1 MQLNHRNKHRRKTLA
16 SLAALAFS
24 SAILWAEVSSTAAQP
39 QIDCANP
46 TSNIEYKECAH
57 RAYVA
62 SDKKLNQVYR
72 QVVST
77 LAAKEKQHLI
87 DAQLAWIKYRDS
99 NCDFEIYQS
108 LGGTGYGGFLSNCL
122 ERMTNARTKELQNW
136 QKERANH

>member
-1 MQLNHRNKHRRKTLA
+1 MPSNHRYKISA
-16 SLAALAFS
+16 SLAAGAFLS
-24 SAILWAEVSSTAAQP
+24 VILWVEVGSTADQP
-39 QIDCANP
+39 QINCANP
-46 TSNIEYKECAH
+46 TSNIEYKECAY
-57 RAYVA
+57 RAYTT

-77 LAAKEKQHLI
+77 LVQKEKQHLI

-136 QKERANH
+136 QKERSNH

>member
-1 MQLNHRNKHRRKTLA
+1 MQPNHKHKISA
-16 SLAALAFS
+16 SLATIIFLS
-24 SAILWAEVSSTAAQP
+24 TVLWAEVSSTAADP
-39 QIDCANP
+39 QSNCANP
-46 TSNIEYKECAH
+46 TSNIEYKECAY

-62 SDKKLNQVYR
+62 SDKKLNQVYK
-72 QVVST
+72 QVSSMLVP
-77 LAAKEKQHLI
+77 KEKQHLI

-136 QKERANH
+136 QREKSNR

>member
-1 MQLNHRNKHRRKTLA
+1 VPINHRSKISA
-16 SLAALAFS
+16 SLAAIAFL
-24 SAILWAEVSSTAAQP
+24 SAVLWVEVGSTASEP
-39 QIDCANP
+39 QINCANP
-46 TSNIEYKECAH
+46 TSNIEYKECAY
-57 RAYVA
+57 RAYVV
-62 SDKKLNQVYR
+62 SDKKLNQVYK

-77 LAAKEKQHLI
+77 LVAKEKQHLT

-136 QKERANH
+136 QKERSNH